1 MSCYRKI
8 IHSYKETVSLTST
21 KAWDLICSM
30 KCLFDN
36 LEETDKEKFWEV
48 MKDIHEDIKGKHFD
62 EVYAEYEVSDMYS
75 TNIRGVVVRGEVI
88 SFKEA
93 EKVYENYKRFF
104 KQPANVWDVYVALN
118 AQYHDYYTLYYEW
131 LDGDEAKVHEKI
143 ILSAIT
149 FWFKDEDAKEGKVWD
164 YFND

>member
-30 KCLFDN
+30 ECLFDN

-75 TNIRGVVVRGEVI
+75 TNIRGVVVRG
-88 SFKEA
+88 
-93 EKVYENYKRFF
+93 
-104 KQPANVWDVYVALN
+104 
-118 AQYHDYYTLYYEW
+118 
-131 LDGDEAKVHEKI
+131 DEAKVHEKI

-164 YFND
+164 YFNN

>member
-1 MSCYRKI
+1 M
-8 IHSYKETVSLTST
+8 YKRQ
-21 KAWDLICSM
+21 
-30 KCLFDN
+30 
-36 LEETDKEKFWEV
+36 
-48 MKDIHEDIKGKHFD
+48 GKHFD